1 MHPLVE
7 ALLNLFFPTRPG
19 CRLCGAKS
27 DRDIC
32 NHCRTWLA
40 NWSEAPKCLTCGRPV
55 WSGTCTICGNCSRN
69 RPPFAMAM
77 AAGSYE
83 GCLKE
88 SIHRLKYQG
97 RRDLVPV
104 LAELMVE
111 VARQHPGFLESQAV
125 LPVPISP
132 VRLRQRGF
140 NQAELLARHVAKQME
155 LPVLSGTIIKP
166 VDTPPQTGLSG
177 QQRRQNLK
185 DSFKV
190 VSPGDITGKT
200 ILLVDDVITTG
211 STVSTIAEILLRA
224 GAGNIFVITIAN
236 AGK

>member
-1 MHPLVE
+1 MHPLAE
-7 ALLNLFFPTRPG
+7 ALLNLLFPTRPG

-32 NHCRTWLA
+32 NRCRTWLA
-40 NWSEAPKCLTCGRPV
+40 KWSGVPKCLTCGRPV
-55 WSGTCTICGNCSRN
+55 WSGTCTICGSCSRN
-69 RPPFAMAM
+69 RPPYAMAM
-77 AAGSYE
+77 AAGPYE
-83 GCLKE
+83 KHLKE
-88 SIHRLKYQG
+88 SIRRLKYQG

-111 VARQHPGFLESQAV
+111 VARQHPVFLESQAV
-125 LPVPISP
+125 VPVPISP

-140 NQAELLARHVAKQME
+140 NQAELLALQVAKQLE
-155 LPVLSGTIIKP
+155 LPVLSGTIVKP

-211 STVSTIAEILLRA
+211 STVSTIAEILLRE